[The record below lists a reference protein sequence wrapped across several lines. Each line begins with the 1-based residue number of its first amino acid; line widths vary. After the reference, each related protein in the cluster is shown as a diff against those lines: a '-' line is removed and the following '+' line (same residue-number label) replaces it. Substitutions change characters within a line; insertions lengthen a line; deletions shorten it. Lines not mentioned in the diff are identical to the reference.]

1 MFWPGKAH
9 LCLSKRLLGLRLSK
23 RRYHSAGD
31 MRFRIYPR
39 LFPFAMLNI
48 MQHGKKFLKAKDLTY
63 DSMHNSALIED
74 NGMIDPYLPMSGLGS
89 SFPQGL

>member
-9 LCLSKRLLGLRLSK
+9 SCHSNRLLRSSLGK
-23 RRYHSAGD
+23 RRHYSASD

-48 MQHGKKFLKAKDLTY
+48 MKFGKRFLKVQDPTY
-63 DSMHNSALIED
+63 HGTHNTVIIESD
-74 NGMIDPYLPMSGLGS
+74 GMIDPYKPMAGVGS
-89 SFPQGL
+89 SFPEGL